1 MMFTN
6 FLKIA
11 WRNLINNKLFSV
23 INIIGIMVGFSFSLL
38 IGLIIYYE
46 STFEYFHKDK
56 DLIYRVVSETK
67 SPTETFFYSGAT
79 LALKDAIINNSNF
92 EQVGSIFMSQP
103 NNVTVKKTE
112 KTFNTPKYVVFAEQ
126 DYFKIFN
133 YTFLAGNAINPLENE
148 SHVVLTEKSA
158 KRYFPDLAL
167 NEIIGE
173 TLTYDS
179 LEVTITGIV
188 EDLPKRT
195 DLVFQEFISWPTILK
210 SRNRK
215 LVEEKNWNLTTS
227 DFQLFVKL
235 TPNADLEDIQKLFDR
250 LTRENRNNLVI
261 ENSITNSIRLQPL
274 LDMHFNELYQ
284 IHNWQDKRANKSLL
298 KNFGLIALFLLLL
311 GCANFINLTTAQAT
325 QRAKEIGIL
334 KILGCSK
341 QQLITQF
348 MAETFLLV
356 LVSAV
361 ISVALMDTLLI
372 VFADFVPEGLT
383 IDFLFHPEILI
394 CIFILIVC
402 ITLLSGFYP
411 AFVLSKYKPVKILK
425 NNFLVGNKKAI
436 PRKIL
441 TVIQFGI
448 AQVFIIGA
456 LLVNSQI
463 NFMLTKDMGFNKET
477 TVSVYQPL
485 IARNLNNL
493 KSLASKIKEV
503 EAVETLTMCFNPP
516 ASNNVFFSDFTRK
529 TDSADITKQMR
540 FLFGDINY
548 LNAFDIDLIAGRERK
563 HDTVKEVV
571 INETALKTLGFN
583 KPEDAIN
590 EKVILYPDTIKI
602 VGVMKDFHQN
612 SLHNPIEPLV
622 LRGDWYNAKFSQFQM
637 ISMKVKPLSGGR
649 ISEVINE
656 IENRYKEVYPNTE
669 MKLEFMNE
677 TVKDFYGRE
686 QKISKLLKWA
696 SGLSILI
703 SCLGLLGL
711 VIYTTNMRVKEIG
724 IRKVVGA
731 SVLEIYML
739 LCKEF
744 IILVGIAFIVA
755 SPIAYYLVNQ
765 WLNLFTYK
773 VSLSIS
779 NFLIGGLI
787 MILFSFVVMSITT
800 LKRAN
805 SNPVNSLNFD

>member
-1 MMFTN
+1 MFTN

-11 WRNLINNKLFSV
+11 WRNLINNKLFSA
-23 INIIGIMVGFSFSLL
+23 INIIGITVGFSFSLL

-56 DLIYRVVSETK
+56 DLIYRVVTETK
-67 SPTETFFYSGAT
+67 SPKETFFNSSAT

-92 EQVGSIFMSQP
+92 EEVGSLFMWQP
-103 NNVTVKKTE
+103 SIVTLKKTE
-112 KTFNTPKYVVFAEQ
+112 KTYKTPKYVVFAEQ
-126 DYFKIFN
+126 DYFKIFD
-133 YTFLAGNAINPLENE
+133 YTFLAGNSINPLENE
-148 SHVVLTEKSA
+148 STIVLTEKSA
-158 KRYFPDLAL
+158 KRYFPHLSL
-167 NEIIGE
+167 NEIIGK
-173 TLTYDS
+173 TLSYDS
-179 LEVTITGIV
+179 LEVTITAIV
-188 EDLPKRT
+188 QDLPKRT

-210 SRNRK
+210 TRNRIFVQEKKWK
-215 LVEEKNWNLTTS
+215 LTNS

-235 TPNADLEDIQKLFDR
+235 TPNADLEVIQTLFDR
-250 LTRENRNNLVI
+250 LTRENRNELFI
-261 ENSITNSIRLQPL
+261 EYRITNTIRLQPL
-274 LDMHFNELYQ
+274 LDIHFNELYQ
-284 IHNWQDKRANKSLL
+284 IHNWQDNRANKSLL

-325 QRAKEIGIL
+325 QRAKEIGIR

-348 MAETFLLV
+348 MLETFMLV
-356 LVSAV
+356 LISAV
-361 ISVALMDTLLI
+361 ISIALIDTLLV
-372 VFADFVPEGLT
+372 VFSDFVPEGLT

-394 CIFILIVC
+394 SIFILIVC

-425 NNFLVGNKKAI
+425 NKFLVGNKKAT

-485 IARNLNNL
+485 MVRNFDKL
-493 KSLASKIKEV
+493 KTLANKLKEI
-503 EAVETLTMCFNPP
+503 EAVETLTLCFNPP
-516 ASNNVFFSDFTRK
+516 ASNNVFVSDFTRQ
-529 TDSADITKQMR
+529 TDSTDTTKQIR
-540 FLFGDINY
+540 FLFGDANY
-548 LNAFDIDLIAGRERK
+548 MNAFDIELVGGRERK
-563 HDTVKEVV
+563 NDTVKEVV
-571 INETALKTLGFN
+571 INESALKTLGFN
-583 KPEDAIN
+583 TAEEAIN
-590 EKVILYPDTIKI
+590 EKLILNPDTVKI

-622 LRGDWYNAKFSQFQM
+622 LRGDWYDASFSQFQM
-637 ISMKVKPLSGGR
+637 LSMKVKPLSGGGV
-649 ISEVINE
+649 SEVINE

-669 MKLEFMNE
+669 MKLEFMDK
-677 TVKDFYGRE
+677 TVEDFYGRE

-731 SVLEIYML
+731 SALEIYLL

-744 IILVGIAFIVA
+744 IILVGIAFIIA
-755 SPIAYYLVNQ
+755 SPVAYYLVSQ
-765 WLNLFTYK
+765 WLDLFTYK